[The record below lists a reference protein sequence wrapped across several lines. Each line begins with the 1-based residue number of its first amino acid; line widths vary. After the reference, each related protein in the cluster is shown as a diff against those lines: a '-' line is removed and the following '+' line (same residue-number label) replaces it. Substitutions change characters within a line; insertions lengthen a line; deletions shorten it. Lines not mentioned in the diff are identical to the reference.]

1 VAADTALHSLA
12 SCASRVQGDLTRVDD
27 CGLWSRRL
35 WFGGCGFTPILGFD
49 FNTRR
54 ESYIGIHDVL
64 SKCVCVFRFL
74 ACANSQQSTRLLRC
88 LA

>member
-1 VAADTALHSLA
+1 MVAA
-12 SCASRVQGDLTRVDD
+12 VVV
-27 CGLWSRRL
+27 WRL
-35 WFGGCGFTPILGFD
+35 WFHTDSGIND